1 MMNNKGYYA
10 LVSNVVNLRRLKTDR
25 NLSRYLS
32 FLILNYERIY

>member
-1 MMNNKGYYA
+1 MERE
-10 LVSNVVNLRRLKTDR
+10 LITTSNVVNLRRLKTDR